1 MSKRRKRL
9 HDLLLTLI
17 NKDSEFEF
25 IEEDSSDLTSSY
37 SEKDTLNLSRVIE
50 KNRKIIKRYQAI
62 VRTAVTLDA
71 LMDSE
76 MKKIT
81 KSNKNIFLKKILP
94 LLLLLSFIFN
104 PLKVSAEVA
113 ETEINGEFMNASS
126 EFLRDLDFETWQLV
140 AYNQIF
146 EDKLILRV
154 IGYPE
159 ILGIDHPTDLRVES
173 GRKQWLLDDKTLLN
187 VELAND
193 GRQAAAEF
201 DLDELI
207 KNLDKN
213 RPLRLS
219 LSGVFSELPVP
230 PFVVKEWRSIN

>member
-1 MSKRRKRL
+1 
-9 HDLLLTLI
+9 
-17 NKDSEFEF
+17 
-25 IEEDSSDLTSSY
+25 
-37 SEKDTLNLSRVIE
+37 
-50 KNRKIIKRYQAI
+50 
-62 VRTAVTLDA
+62 
-71 LMDSE
+71 

-81 KSNKNIFLKKILP
+81 KSNKNIIFKGILP
-94 LLLLLSFIFN
+94 LFLLLSFILN
-104 PLKVSAEVA
+104 PIKVSAEVA
-113 ETEINGEFMNASS
+113 ETEINGELMHASS

-140 AYNQIF
+140 AYKSPLF
-146 EDKLILRV
+146 ADKLILRV
-154 IGYPE
+154 IGYPGN
-159 ILGIDHPTDLRVES
+159 LRIDHPTDLRVES

-219 LSGVFSELPVP
+219 LPGVFSELPIP
-230 PFVVKEWRSIN
+230 PFVVKEWGTIN

>member
-1 MSKRRKRL
+1 
-9 HDLLLTLI
+9 
-17 NKDSEFEF
+17 
-25 IEEDSSDLTSSY
+25 
-37 SEKDTLNLSRVIE
+37 
-50 KNRKIIKRYQAI
+50 
-62 VRTAVTLDA
+62 
-71 LMDSE
+71 

-81 KSNKNIFLKKILP
+81 KLNNNTFLKVILP
-94 LLLLLSFIFN
+94 LLLLLIFIYN
-104 PLKVSAEVA
+104 PIKVSAEVA
-113 ETEINGEFMNASS
+113 NTEINGELIRASS

-140 AYNQIF
+140 AYKSPYF

-154 IGYPE
+154 IGYPGN
-159 ILGIDHPTDLRVES
+159 LRIDHPTDLKVES
-173 GRKQWLLDDKTLLN
+173 GRKQWLLEDKTLLN

-207 KNLDKN
+207 TNLDKN